1 MSTLG
6 YLDAILA
13 SASGLAASVEGQRY
27 DVRRL
32 SSASNVSV
40 LSGRPVLAQLPVI
53 MERVTSKDVIEDEPF
68 SLVIFEGDC
77 DWTRLQF
84 GDVLS
89 GSGLDPFGSASSFVY
104 AQHRPTREALFVR
117 TESVATITRPVDAPA
132 RAAASALPTAN
143 AGPYIVSDEEADVE
157 EGPTADGDV
166 LTLTAGT
173 YAFQPAGSTPAQV
186 PIGIEP
192 TSRTGQPREDAQ
204 PTSSDATRFVGYTPA
219 LPIQERDEIAVGSK
233 RYLVLEA
240 TTRYSGFVGT
250 IMLLVNIG
258 T

>member
-1 MSTLG
+1 MAYTS
-6 YLDAILA
+6 YLDRII
-13 SASGLAASVEGQRY
+13 GYGGGVAAGITGQRY

-32 SSASNVSV
+32 TQRSNGSI
-40 LSGRPVLAQLPVI
+40 LTQPPVI
-53 MERVTSKDVIEDEPF
+53 SSFPVVLERTTSKKVIEDEPF

-89 GSGLDPFGSASSFVY
+89 EYGTNALLDGAAFVY
-104 AQHRPTREALFVR
+104 VQHRPTREALFVR

-192 TSRTGQPREDAQ
+192 TSRTGQSREDAQ

-240 TTRYSGFVGT
+240 TTRYSGFFGT

>member
-6 YLDAILA
+6 YLDSILA
-13 SASGLAASVEGQRY
+13 SAGGLAASVEGQRY

-32 SSASNVSV
+32 SSTSNVSV
-40 LSGRPVLAQLPVI
+40 LSGRPVIAQFLAI

-77 DWTRLQF
+77 DYSKLQL

-89 GSGLDPFGSASSFVY
+89 GSGTNALLDGATFVY

-132 RAAASALPTAN
+132 RAAVAVLPTTN

-157 EGPTADGDV
+157 EGPTADGDI
-166 LTLTAGT
+166 LTLIAGV

-192 TSRTGQPREDAQ
+192 TSRTGQSREDAQ

>member
-1 MSTLG
+1 MNQTA
-6 YLDAILA
+6 YLDSMMARQRGVRA
-13 SASGLAASVEGQRY
+13 AYRGLPY

-40 LSGRPVLAQLPVI
+40 LSGRPVLSQFPVI

-77 DWTRLQF
+77 DYSKLQL

-89 GSGLDPFGSASSFVY
+89 EYGTNALLDGAAFVY

-166 LTLTAGT
+166 LTLAAGT

-192 TSRTGQPREDAQ
+192 TSRTGQSREDAQ